1 MAENTNTTEKK
12 VSRPRKQ
19 RRNTLRPMEFLY
31 QQIYDTNSNTVLGYD
46 AVLYINDKKL
56 GTLSY
61 DHISGI
67 CDRNNLSARV
77 GKWQITEVCEMLV
90 RKAEAGKNVHRVFI
104 TLSSKYVG
112 KPKFVEDFERIL
124 NKYQIEHNRFCI
136 QIREPELNFAQPEL
150 LTNFDVL
157 REKGVK
163 IAITEFGAES
173 SSILKLTNLHVDYIK
188 LDPAFAEDID
198 TNERTAGV
206 TESAIELA
214 DKLGYLVIADG
225 VDTREQLRAMNK
237 LRCFLIEGRHFS
249 VPEREDEAIH

>member
-1 MAENTNTTEKK
+1 MAENNNTTEKK
-12 VSRPRKQ
+12 VTRQRRPR
-19 RRNTLRPMEFLY
+19 RTALRPMEFLFS
-31 QQIYDTNSNTVLGYD
+31 QIYDTNANTVLGYD
-46 AVLYINDKKL
+46 AVLYINDKKR

-61 DHISGI
+61 DNISGI

-77 GKWQITEVCEMLV
+77 GKWQITETCEMLT
-90 RKAEAGKNVHRVFI
+90 RKDAAGKHVRRVFI
-104 TLSSKYVG
+104 TLSSRYVG
-112 KPKFVEDFERIL
+112 KPKFVEEFDRIL
-124 NKYQIEHNRFCI
+124 GKYQIEHNRFCI
-136 QIREPELNFAQPEL
+136 QVREPELNFATPEL
-150 LTNFDVL
+150 FSNFDLL
-157 REKGVK
+157 RERGTK
-163 IAITEFGAES
+163 IAITEFGVES
-173 SSILKLTNLHVDYIK
+173 SSMLKLTNLHVDYIK

-198 TNERTAGV
+198 VNERTAGV